1 MPNSI
6 KYVIPD
12 VCPIVLN
19 MLFLMYANS
28 IKYVIPDVCPI
39 VLNMLFLMYVQ

>member
-12 VCPIVLN
+12 VCPIVLKTIEKP
-19 MLFLMYANS
+19 FVAIFFKGYIWGEGGGS
-28 IKYVIPDVCPI
+28 P
-39 VLNMLFLMYVQ
+39 